1 MIKMQ
6 HIKIKIKTSNDFIF
20 NLMLFYFLKEFKGLT
35 EEDKRDME
43 GIRRKLMR
51 NLRILNLIENI
62 MGKIAKELAVPKKE
76 GRVKFSWNVH
86 LKGGVIIF
94 DLMGTPEEVKNWTK
108 QSLLSRV
115 LMKSYKKFV
124 EIEVKKFEKGKK

>member
-1 MIKMQ
+1 MQ

-20 NLMLFYFLKEFKGLT
+20 NLLLFYFLKEFKGLT
-35 EEDKRDME
+35 EEEKKDME
-43 GIRRKLMR
+43 GVRKKLMR
-51 NLRILNLIENI
+51 NLRTLNLIENI
-62 MGKIAKELAVPKKE
+62 IGKIAKELAVPKKE
-76 GRVKFSWNVH
+76 GRVKFGWNAH

-94 DLMGTPEEVKNWTK
+94 DLIGTPEEVKNWTK

-124 EIEVKKFEKGKK
+124 EIEVKKFGKGKK